1 MVARHWSAAKAG
13 RQALELGT
21 ADNGLGA
28 NGASSWHR
36 KHRQYRCR

>member
-1 MVARHWSAAKAG
+1 MVTQLLAAKAG

-21 ADNGLGA
+21 ADTGDSGA
-28 NGASSWHR
+28 NGARSGDR